1 MSGKVYRKRPERIY
15 VTVTKEESDSI
26 RAKAQAAGLSVA
38 EFCRRVL
45 KKEKIT
51 STREST
57 ELIWEVRRVASTLDQ
72 ILQRMIILGVTPGAS
87 LEQCIE
93 DIEELKLI
101 IEGRAKTNR
110 GDSNGGNINVAG
122 NESDG

>member
-1 MSGKVYRKRPERIY
+1 MSGKANRKRPDRIY
-15 VTVTKEESDSI
+15 VYVTREELEAVK
-26 RAKAQAAGLSVA
+26 AKAQVAGLPVG

-51 STREST
+51 STRETT
-57 ELIWEVRRVASTLDQ
+57 ELVWEVRRVASTLDQ
-72 ILQRMIILGVTPGAS
+72 ILQRMIILGITPGAS

-110 GDSNGGNINVAG
+110 GESNGGNINVAG

>member
-1 MSGKVYRKRPERIY
+1 MSGKTNRKRPNRIY
-15 VTVTKEESDSI
+15 VYVTKEELEVV
-26 RAKAQAAGLSVA
+26 RAKAQVAGLPVG

-51 STREST
+51 STKEST

-72 ILQRMIILGVTPGAS
+72 ILQKMTILGITPGAS
-87 LEQCIE
+87 LKQCIE

-101 IEGRAKTNR
+101 IEGRAKTDR

>member
-1 MSGKVYRKRPERIY
+1 MSGKTNRKRPNRIY
-15 VTVTKEESDSI
+15 VYVTKEELEVV
-26 RAKAQAAGLSVA
+26 RAKAQLAGLPVG

-51 STREST
+51 STKEST

-72 ILQRMIILGVTPGAS
+72 ILQKMTILGITPGAS
-87 LEQCIE
+87 LKQCIE
-93 DIEELKLI
+93 DIEERKLI
-101 IEGRAKTNR
+101 IEGRAKTDR
-110 GDSNGGNINVAG
+110 GDSNGSNSNVAG

>member
-51 STREST
+51 STKEST
-57 ELIWEVRRVASTLDQ
+57 ELVWEVRRVASTLDQ
-72 ILQRMIILGVTPGAS
+72 ILQRMIILGITPGAS

-110 GDSNGGNINVAG
+110 GDSNGGNINVAS